1 MSAATIAIP
10 CSVPSDRVVDF
21 DVYNPD
27 PQGTGYD
34 EAWLALRDRSQPL
47 MWTTANG
54 GHWIAT
60 TGALIKSILAD
71 FEHFSSKV
79 LMVPKEFGISKL
91 IPVGSD
97 PPEHL
102 QYRALVNKA
111 FSPGGVRRAADAIR
125 SYAAELIEVIAP
137 CGQCDFMDDFARK
150 LPIVV
155 FFKLADLPFEDHEK
169 LDGFLENLLHPD
181 DLAAQEAA
189 FKGFEDYLVPFIEAR
204 RENPG
209 DDLISA
215 IAAGTVAKRPVTHEE
230 AINMCTSF
238 VIGGLDTTLALMTF
252 SMRHLAV
259 DPDLRRLLA
268 ENPDRIPDAVEE
280 FCRRFPIG
288 VNTREIRVDHEL
300 EGMTLKA
307 GELITTPQILHAFDE
322 SEYPDPLTVDI
333 DRNTGGNS
341 AFGHGIHRCPGSF
354 LAKMEVQILIEEW
367 LKHIPDFVIEPGAK
381 IVISPGIS
389 STIRSL
395 PLRWTPQG

>member
-1 MSAATIAIP
+1 MTAATIA
-10 CSVPSDRVVDF
+10 VPDHVPADRVIDF
-21 DVYNPD
+21 NVYNPD
-27 PQGTGYD
+27 PEGTGYD
-34 EAWLALRDRSQPL
+34 EAWLSLRDQSKSL
-47 MWTTANG
+47 MWTPANG

-71 FEHFSSKV
+71 FDHFSSKA
-79 LMVPKEFGISKL
+79 LMVPKEFGISQL

-125 SYAAELIEVIAP
+125 SYAAEIVDELEP
-137 CGQCDFMDDFARK
+137 KGSCEFMDDFARR

-169 LDGFLENLLHPD
+169 LDGFLEGLLHPEN
-181 DLAAQEAA
+181 LEAQNAA

-215 IAAGTVAKRPVTHEE
+215 IAAGQVAKRPVTHAE

-252 SMRHLAV
+252 SMRYLAKDV
-259 DPDLRRLLA
+259 ALRQLLA
-268 ENPDRIPDAVEE
+268 ADPSRIADAVEE

-288 VNTREIRVDHEL
+288 VNTREIRRDYEL
-300 EGMTLKA
+300 DGILLKG

-341 AFGHGIHRCPGSF
+341 CFGHGIHRCPGSF

-367 LKHIPDFVIEPGAK
+367 LKRIPDFEIVPGAQV
-381 IVISPGIS
+381 VISPGIS

>member
-1 MSAATIAIP
+1 MNAAMTAVP
-10 CSVPSDRVVDF
+10 AHVPSDRVVDF
-21 DVYNPD
+21 NVYDPD
-27 PQGTGYD
+27 PAGSGYD
-34 EAWLALRDRSQPL
+34 EAWVALRDRSKPL
-47 MWTTANG
+47 MWTPANG

-79 LMVPKEFGISKL
+79 LMVPKEFGISQL

-111 FSPGGVRRAADAIR
+111 FSPGGVRRAAEAIR
-125 SYAAELIEVIAP
+125 GYAAEIIDELEP
-137 CGQCDFMDDFARK
+137 KGQGDFMADFARR

-155 FFKLADLPFEDHEK
+155 FFKLADLPFEDHAK
-169 LDGFLENLLHPD
+169 LDGYLEGLLHPES
-181 DLAAQEAA
+181 LEAQEAA
-189 FKGFEDYLVPFIEAR
+189 FKGFEDYLVPFIETR
-204 RENPG
+204 RESPG

-215 IAAGTVAKRPVTHEE
+215 IAGGQVAKRPVTHAE
-230 AINMCTSF
+230 AINMCTAF

-252 SMRHLAV
+252 SMRYLAE
-259 DPDLRRLLA
+259 DTKLRRFLA
-268 ENPDRIPDAVEE
+268 ENPDRIGDAVEE

-288 VNTREIRVDHEL
+288 VNTREIRTDFEL
-300 EGMTLKA
+300 DGILLKG
-307 GELITTPQILHAFDE
+307 GELITTPQILHALDE

-341 AFGHGIHRCPGSF
+341 CFGHGIHRCPGSF

-367 LKHIPDFVIEPGAK
+367 LKRIPDFEVVPGAK

-389 STIRSL
+389 STIRAL
-395 PLRWTPQG
+395 PLQWTPRG